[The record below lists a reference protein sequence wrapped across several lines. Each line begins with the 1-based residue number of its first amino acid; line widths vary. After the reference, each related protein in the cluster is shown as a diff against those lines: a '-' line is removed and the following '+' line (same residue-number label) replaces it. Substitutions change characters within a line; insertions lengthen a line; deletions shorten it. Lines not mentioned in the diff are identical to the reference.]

1 MAYADRYDAA
11 FGIYISRYL
20 RNNVH
25 TNIRGK
31 VVGVNYSGPS
41 VDVQPMAYT
50 EFPSGTT
57 DRYPVIYDV
66 PVLLPSGAGGKAR
79 LTMPIKPGDVVG
91 LSFSERNEG
100 DNNDQNTHQLFAGWA
115 VTQIFTD
122 GNSKAI
128 HPDNVVLE
136 NDKAIIT
143 LKPNGDTSL
152 QNPKVTVEA
161 LADGNVKISNGTGEF
176 TMSPSG
182 EIKGGNKG
190 GSFTLQSSGQ
200 LMCNG
205 ARITTSGRI
214 ITANGVDMDDF
225 YQKYMSHTHGG
236 VERGGDN
243 TNPPN

>member
-1 MAYADRYDAA
+1 MAYTDRYDAA
-11 FGIYISRYL
+11 FGIYISRFL

-31 VVGVNYSGPS
+31 VVGVNYKGPS

-66 PVLLPSGAGGKAR
+66 PVLLPSGANGKAR
-79 LTMPIKPGDVVG
+79 LTMPIKPGDIVG

-122 GNSKAI
+122 DNSKAI

-136 NDKAIIT
+136 NDQAILT
-143 LKPNGDTSL
+143 LKPTGDMSL
-152 QNPKVTVEA
+152 TNPKVSVEA
-161 LADGNVKISNGTGEF
+161 LADGNVTVNNGPGSLV
-176 TMSPSG
+176 MDPSG
-182 EIKGGNKG
+182 MV
-190 GSFTLQSSGQ
+190 TV
-200 LMCNG
+200 NG
-205 ARITTSGRI
+205 VRITPAGRI
-214 ITANGVDMDDF
+214 ITANGVDLDDF
-225 YQKYMSHTHGG
+225 FEYFKRHNHFYTWTDGSGSS
-236 VERGGDN
+236 N
-243 TNPPN
+243 TQPPNT

>member
-11 FGIYISRYL
+11 FGIYISRFL

-31 VVGVNYSGPS
+31 VVGVNYGGPS

-57 DRYPVIYDV
+57 DGYPVIYDV

-143 LKPNGDTSL
+143 LKPNGDTSI

-190 GSFTLQSSGQ
+190 GSFTLQPSGQ

-225 YQKYMSHTHGG
+225 YQKYLSHTHGG

>member
-1 MAYADRYDAA
+1 MAYTDRYDAA
-11 FGIYISRYL
+11 FGVYISRFL

-31 VVGVNYSGPS
+31 VVGVNYSVPS

-79 LTMPIKPGDVVG
+79 LTMPIKAGDVVG

-115 VTQIFTD
+115 VTQIFTE
-122 GNSKAI
+122 GNAKAI
-128 HPDNVVLE
+128 DPNNVVLE
-136 NDKAIIT
+136 NDKAIVT

-152 QNPKVTVEA
+152 KNPKVSVEA
-161 LADGNVKISNGTGEF
+161 LADGNVKISNGSGNF
-176 TMSPSG
+176 VMDPSG
-182 EIKGGNKG
+182 LV
-190 GSFTLQSSGQ
+190 TV
-200 LMCNG
+200 NG
-205 ARITTSGRI
+205 AQITPAGRV
-214 ITANGVDMDDF
+214 ITKNGIDLDSF
-225 YQKYMSHTHGG
+225 YQEYTSHTHGG
-236 VERGGDN
+236 VERGGSN